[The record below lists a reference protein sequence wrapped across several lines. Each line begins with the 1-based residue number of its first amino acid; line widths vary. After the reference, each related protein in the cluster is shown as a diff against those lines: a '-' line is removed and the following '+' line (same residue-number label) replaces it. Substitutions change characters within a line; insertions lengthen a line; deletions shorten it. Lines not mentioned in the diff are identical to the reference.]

1 MNRTILANGNTQIE
15 DFAASS
21 CPMKVG
27 DAMELPMNAW
37 GSVMKRF
44 NVVAVRPAGVMVVYE
59 LAAA

>member
-1 MNRTILANGNTQIE
+1 MNRTLLANGNTQIE

-21 CPMKVG
+21 CRAQVG

-37 GSVMKRF
+37 GSVVKRF
-44 NVVAVRPAGVMVVYE
+44 TVVAAREVGVLVVYE